1 MKNPSDDWEELRRK
15 VLGLGDNSVRKTHY
29 LGLRQ
34 RLAELERFRA
44 KLQQSE
50 AYLLEVQRLSRTGSF
65 GWKIATGE
73 LLWSEETFRI
83 FQYDPATKPT
93 IEMVLQRVH
102 PDDLAHVRQTIE
114 RASSDGK
121 NFDHE
126 YRLLTPDGSIKHVHA
141 VAHAATEATGSIE
154 FVGAVMD
161 VTERNNANDEL
172 ARLASIVASSDDA
185 IIGKDLDGRITS
197 WNAAAT
203 RIFGY
208 QENEMI
214 GRPIARIVPSELQA
228 EENEILARLTRGERI
243 HHYETVRVAKDGRRV
258 DVSVTAS
265 PLRDKSGR
273 VIGASKVARDITARR
288 QTEKLQQALQTQL
301 AHLGRVSTLGELTAS
316 IAHEV
321 NQPLTGIVSS
331 GNACLRWLAGQPP
344 NIERASRSVERIVRD
359 ANRAG
364 AVIGRVR
371 GLAKKSPPQKVWL
384 DVNEAVMDIVALT
397 RREIRQN
404 QIALRTQL
412 SDEIPPVLADRIQLQ
427 QVILNLIMNAVE
439 AMSALSDGP
448 RELLL
453 GTAIDELDGVRLTV
467 ADSGLGLEP
476 DKLEDIF
483 NAFYTTKPEGMGMG
497 LTVSRSIIEAHGGQL
512 WATPNLPRG
521 AVFQITLPLDRE
533 KPG

>member
-1 MKNPSDDWEELRRK
+1 M
-15 VLGLGDNSVRKTHY
+15 
-29 LGLRQ
+29 
-34 RLAELERFRA
+34 ERFRT

-50 AYLLEVQRLSRTGSF
+50 AYLLEAQRLSRTGSF
-65 GWKIATGE
+65 GWNITTDE
-73 LLWSEETFRI
+73 ILWSEETFRI

-102 PDDLAHVRQTIE
+102 PDDLASVRQAIE

-121 NFDHE
+121 DYDHE
-126 YRLLTPDGSIKHVHA
+126 YRLLMPDGSVKHVHA
-141 VAHAATEATGSIE
+141 VAHAARDATGSIE

-161 VTERNNANDEL
+161 VTERNNAIDEL
-172 ARLASIVASSDDA
+172 ARLGSIVASSDDA
-185 IIGKDLDGRITS
+185 IISKDLDSRITS

-203 RIFGY
+203 HIFGY
-208 QENEMI
+208 EANEMI
-214 GRPIARIVPSELQA
+214 GQPITRIIPSELHA

-243 HHYETVRVAKDGRRV
+243 RHYETVRVAKDGRRI
-258 DVSVTAS
+258 DVSVTVS

-288 QTEKLQQALQTQL
+288 QTEKMQQALQTQL
-301 AHLGRVSTLGELTAS
+301 AHLERVSTLGELTAS
-316 IAHEV
+316 ITHEV

-331 GNACLRWLAGQPP
+331 GNACLRWLAEQPP
-344 NIERASRSVERIVRD
+344 NIERASRSVERVIRD

-371 GLAKKSPPQKVWL
+371 ALAKKSPPQKVRL
-384 DVNEAVMDIVALT
+384 DINEAIMDIVALT
-397 RREIRQN
+397 RREIKQN
-404 QIALRTQL
+404 QIALRTQF
-412 SDEIPPVLADRIQLQ
+412 SNEIPPVLADRIQLQ
-427 QVILNLIMNAVE
+427 QVILNLIMNAVDS
-439 AMSALSDGP
+439 MSAVGDGP
-448 RELLL
+448 RELFLS
-453 GTAIDELDGVRLTV
+453 TAFDELNGVLLTV

-512 WATPNLPRG
+512 WATPNLARG
-521 AVFQITLPLDRE
+521 AVFQITLPQDRE
-533 KPG
+533 EPI